1 MKKYSIKGRDRVG
14 KQGLFRSY
22 VLVQQLH
29 VVQMDAETKEDHGTA
44 AH

>member
-1 MKKYSIKGRDRVG
+1 MKKYSKVG

-29 VVQMDAETKEDHGTA
+29 VVQIDTETKEDHGTA
-44 AH
+44 VH